1 MSSCAVRTSETE
13 VFALHNI
20 LGILDNRVLWCA
32 VAAWF
37 IAQALKIPTYWL
49 VEKKLDWTRF
59 FGSGGMPSSHSAFVM
74 ALAIMV
80 GATLGFDSACFAI
93 AVVLAA
99 VVMYDASGV
108 RHETGV
114 QGQVLNE
121 IIQKVFVD
129 GQPITDVELKELVGH
144 TKVEVAG
151 GFIVGV
157 LTAVGFILL

>member
-1 MSSCAVRTSETE
+1 M
-13 VFALHNI
+13 HDI
-20 LGILDNRVLWCA
+20 LGIFQNRVLWCA

-37 IAQALKIPTYWL
+37 VAQALKIPTYWL

-59 FGSGGMPSSHSAFVM
+59 FGSGGMPSSHSAFVVS
-74 ALAIMV
+74 LAIMV
-80 GATLGFDSACFAI
+80 GATEGFHTAAFAI

-157 LTAVGFILL
+157 LTATTFILL

>member
-1 MSSCAVRTSETE
+1 M
-13 VFALHNI
+13 HDI
-20 LGILDNRVLWCA
+20 LGIFQNQALWCA

-37 IAQALKIPTYWL
+37 AAQALKIPTYWL
-49 VEKKLDWTRF
+49 VEKKLNLMRF
-59 FGSGGMPSSHSAFVM
+59 FGSGGHTAFVVS
-74 ALAIMV
+74 LAIMV

-93 AVVLAA
+93 SVVLAA
-99 VVMYDASGV
+99 IVMYDASGV

-121 IIQKVFVD
+121 IVRKVFVD

-144 TKVEVAG
+144 TKVEVGG

-157 LTAVGFILL
+157 LTALVFIFL

>member
-1 MSSCAVRTSETE
+1 MEAE
-13 VFALHNI
+13 VISLHDI
-20 LGILDNRVLWCA
+20 LGILENRVLWCA

-37 IAQALKIPTYWL
+37 VAQALKIPTYWL
-49 VEKKLDWTRF
+49 VEKRLDWRRF
-59 FGSGGMPSSHSAFVM
+59 FGSGGMPSSHSAFVIS
-74 ALAIMV
+74 LAIMV
-80 GATLGFDSACFAI
+80 GATEGFHTAAFAI

-99 VVMYDASGV
+99 IVMYDASGV

-157 LTAVGFILL
+157 LTALGFIFL

>member
-1 MSSCAVRTSETE
+1 M
-13 VFALHNI
+13 HDI
-20 LGILDNRVLWCA
+20 LGIFQNRVLWCA

-37 IAQALKIPTYWL
+37 TAQALKIPTYWL
-49 VEKKLDWTRF
+49 VEKKLDFGRF
-59 FGSGGMPSSHSAFVM
+59 FGSGGMPSSHTAFVTS
-74 ALAIMV
+74 LAIMV

-93 AVVLAA
+93 AVILAA
-99 VVMYDASGV
+99 IVMYDASGV

-121 IIQKVFVD
+121 IVRKVFVD

-151 GFIVGV
+151 GFVVGV
-157 LTAVGFILL
+157 LVALAFILL

>member
-1 MSSCAVRTSETE
+1 MRHEAE
-13 VFALHNI
+13 VVLLHDI
-20 LGILDNRVLWCA
+20 LGLFENRVLWCA

-37 IAQALKIPTYWL
+37 VAQALKIPTYWL
-49 VEKKLDWTRF
+49 VEKELNWKRF
-59 FGSGGMPSSHSAFVM
+59 FGSGGMPSSHSAFVISL
-74 ALAIMV
+74 ALMV
-80 GATLGFDSACFAI
+80 GATEGFNTAAFAI

-99 VVMYDASGV
+99 IVMYDASGV

-121 IIQKVFVD
+121 IVRKVIVD

-151 GFIVGV
+151 GFVVGV
-157 LTAVGFILL
+157 LTALGFIFL

>member
-1 MSSCAVRTSETE
+1 MEAE
-13 VFALHNI
+13 VISLHDI
-20 LGILDNRVLWCA
+20 LGILENRVLWCA

-37 IAQALKIPTYWL
+37 VAQALKIPTYWL
-49 VEKKLDWTRF
+49 VEKRLDWRRF
-59 FGSGGMPSSHSAFVM
+59 FGSGGMPSSHSAFVIS
-74 ALAIMV
+74 LAIMV
-80 GATLGFDSACFAI
+80 GATEGFHTAAFAI

-99 VVMYDASGV
+99 IVMYDASGV

-129 GQPITDVELKELVGH
+129 GQPTTDVELKELVGH

-151 GFIVGV
+151 GFLVGV
-157 LTAVGFILL
+157 LTAAAFILL

>member
-1 MSSCAVRTSETE
+1 M
-13 VFALHNI
+13 HDI
-20 LGILDNRVLWCA
+20 LGIFQNRVLWCA

-37 IAQALKIPTYWL
+37 VAQALKIPTYWL

-59 FGSGGMPSSHSAFVM
+59 FGSGGMPSSHSAFV
-74 ALAIMV
+74 ASLAIMV
-80 GATLGFDSACFAI
+80 GATEGFHTAAFAI

-157 LTAVGFILL
+157 LTATTFILL

>member
-1 MSSCAVRTSETE
+1 M
-13 VFALHNI
+13 HDI
-20 LGILDNRVLWCA
+20 LGLLDNRVLWCA

-37 IAQALKIPTYWL
+37 VAQALKIPTYWL
-49 VEKKLDWTRF
+49 IEKKLDWGRF
-59 FGSGGMPSSHSAFVM
+59 FGSGGMPSSHSAFVVS
-74 ALAIMV
+74 LAIMV

-151 GFIVGV
+151 GFLVGV
-157 LTAVGFILL
+157 LTAVAFILL

>member
-1 MSSCAVRTSETE
+1 M
-13 VFALHNI
+13 HDI
-20 LGILDNRVLWCA
+20 LGILENRVLWCA

-37 IAQALKIPTYWL
+37 VAQALKIPTYWL
-49 VEKKLDWTRF
+49 VEKRLDWRRF
-59 FGSGGMPSSHSAFVM
+59 FGSGGMPSSHSAFVIS
-74 ALAIMV
+74 LAIMV
-80 GATLGFDSACFAI
+80 GATEGFHTAAFAI

-99 VVMYDASGV
+99 IVMYDASGV

-157 LTAVGFILL
+157 LTALGFIFL

>member
-1 MSSCAVRTSETE
+1 M
-13 VFALHNI
+13 HNI
-20 LGILDNRVLWCA
+20 VELLQNQALWCA

-49 VEKKLDWTRF
+49 VEKKLDLMRF
-59 FGSGGMPSSHSAFVM
+59 FGSGGMPSSHSAFVVS
-74 ALAIMV
+74 LAIMV
-80 GATLGFDSACFAI
+80 GATEGFSTAAFAI

-99 VVMYDASGV
+99 IVMYDASGV

-121 IIQKVFVD
+121 SVRKVFVD
-129 GQPITDVELKELVGH
+129 GQPITDVEHKELVGH

-151 GFIVGV
+151 GFVVGV
-157 LTAVGFILL
+157 LVAVAFILL

>member
-1 MSSCAVRTSETE
+1 MHDIA
-13 VFALHNI
+13 
-20 LGILDNRVLWCA
+20 GILQNRVLWCA

-37 IAQALKIPTYWL
+37 MAQALKIPTYWL
-49 VEKKLDWTRF
+49 VEKKLDLSRF
-59 FGSGGMPSSHSAFVM
+59 FGSGGMPSSHTAFVTS
-74 ALAIMV
+74 LAIMV

-93 AVVLAA
+93 AVILAA
-99 VVMYDASGV
+99 IVMYDASGV

-121 IIQKVFVD
+121 IVRKVFVD

-151 GFIVGV
+151 GFVVGV
-157 LTAVGFILL
+157 LTALIFILL